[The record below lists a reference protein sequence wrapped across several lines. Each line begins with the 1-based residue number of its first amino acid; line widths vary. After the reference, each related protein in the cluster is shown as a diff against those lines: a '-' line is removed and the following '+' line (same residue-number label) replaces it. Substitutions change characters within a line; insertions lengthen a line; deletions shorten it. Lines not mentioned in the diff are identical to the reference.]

1 MDRKRSIASFS
12 DLAHIDNVNNNI
24 NVINNDDIM
33 SRVVKAPTINKK
45 PTGIYFDNNVLEV
58 LHKVT
63 KPHGRGAQSKLVN
76 EVVKKYFIEKGFL
89 TEES

>member
-1 MDRKRSIASFS
+1 MGREESIASFS
-12 DLAHIDNVNNNI
+12 DLANIDNVNNNI
-24 NVINNDDIM
+24 NVNNNDDVM
-33 SRVVKAPTINKK
+33 SSVVKAPTKNKK
-45 PTGIYFDNNVLEV
+45 PTGIYFDNHVLKV